1 MGRRVQLAIAI
12 YALGHLYIAWRL
24 ALPLP
29 SPFWQLTCALFPLCA
44 WTFPYVR
51 LRARRLPRAEAR
63 PWVLAG
69 YLWFGL
75 IAYLFL
81 GAVASHIAVAAGV
94 DARCAALT
102 CGGIAI
108 GVVALGLVNV
118 ALGPRPRRVRVPMPH
133 LPVDRFTIAHITD
146 LHIGALIG
154 REFAE
159 RLVERVNAL
168 EPDIIVLTGDIID
181 GRLSELREHVEPLRG
196 LRARHGVFMVTGNHE
211 YYWNATA
218 WVAHLRS
225 LGIRVLRNE
234 HTTIAD
240 AIVLAGTDDV
250 SADEDVEAAVAG
262 RDSAL
267 PLVLLAHHPRT
278 VARAAEAGVDLQL
291 SGHTHGGQLLPW
303 GWLARLWDPRVRG
316 LGRHGPTWLY
326 VGDGTGYW
334 GPPLR
339 VGTRCEIGMLELRAP
354 AA

>member
-29 SPFWQLTCALFPLCA
+29 SPFWQVTVALFPLFA

-51 LRARRLPRAEAR
+51 FRARRLPRAEAR
-63 PWVLAG
+63 PWLLAG

-75 IAYLFL
+75 VAYLFL
-81 GAVASHIAVAAGV
+81 GALASHIAVVAGA
-94 DARCAALT
+94 DARTAALV
-102 CGGIAI
+102 CGGLAIA
-108 GVVALGLVNV
+108 VVALGVVNV
-118 ALGPRPRRVRVPMPH
+118 AFGPRPRRVRVPMPH
-133 LPVDRFTIAHITD
+133 LPIDRFTIAHITD
-146 LHIGALIG
+146 LHVGALIG
-154 REFAE
+154 REFTE
-159 RLVERVNAL
+159 RLVRRVNAL
-168 EPDIIVLTGDIID
+168 EADIIVLTGDIID
-181 GRLSELREHVEPLRG
+181 GKLSELREHAEPLRG
-196 LRARHGVFMVTGNHE
+196 LRARHGVYMVTGNHE

-234 HTTIAD
+234 NTTVAD
-240 AIVLAGTDDV
+240 AIVLAGTDDI
-250 SADEDVEAAVAG
+250 SADEDVEGAVAD
-262 RDSAL
+262 RDPTL

-278 VARAAEAGVDLQL
+278 IARAREAGVDLQL
-291 SGHTHGGQLLPW
+291 SGHTHGGQMLPW

-316 LGRHGPTWLY
+316 LGRFGATWLY

-339 VGTRCEIGMLELRAP
+339 VGTRCEIGLIELRGAT
-354 AA
+354 A

>member
-29 SPFWQLTCALFPLCA
+29 SPLWQLTTALFPLCA

-51 LRARRLPRAEAR
+51 MRARRLPREQAR

-75 IAYLFL
+75 VAYLFL
-81 GAVASHIAVAAGV
+81 GAIASHIAVAAGA
-94 DARCAALT
+94 DARSSALV
-102 CGGIAI
+102 CGGISIA
-108 GVVALGLVNV
+108 VVALGLLNV

-133 LPVDRFTIAHITD
+133 LPTERFTIAHITD
-146 LHIGALIG
+146 LHVGALIG
-154 REFAE
+154 REFTQ

-168 EPDIIVLTGDIID
+168 DTDIIVLTGDIID
-181 GRLSELREHVEPLRG
+181 GRLSELRDHVEPLRG

-218 WVAHLRS
+218 WVTHLRS

-234 HTTIAD
+234 HTTID
-240 AIVLAGTDDV
+240 GAIVLAGTDDV

-262 RDSAL
+262 RDAAL

-278 VARAAEAGVDLQL
+278 ITRAAEAGVDLQL

-339 VGTRCEIGMLELRAP
+339 VGTRCEIGLLELRAL